1 MTKYTVMDGNTA
13 AAYAAYAFT
22 EVAAIYPITPSS
34 PMAEKVDEWSA
45 KGRKNLF
52 DSTVDVIQM
61 QSEAGA
67 AGTCHGSLQAGA
79 LTTTFTSSQGLM
91 LMIPA
96 MYAMAG
102 QFLPSVIHIA
112 SRVVTS
118 NHHSIFG
125 DHTDFMTCRTTG
137 YAMLMSSSPQE
148 AMDLAAVAH
157 LSAIKA
163 RYAFMHC
170 FDGFRTSHEMQ
181 RIEALDYE
189 ELRPLLDMDSVQEFR
204 CQALNPEHPSNRGNN
219 VNPDIYFQCKEGSNT
234 KSAIVP
240 DTVQHY
246 MDEIGKL
253 TGRNYKLFNYYG
265 APDAEEVVVVMCSAS
280 ETVKETV
287 DFLNAQGRK
296 VGMVQIHL
304 YRPFSVKH
312 FATAIPATCK
322 KIAVLDRSKET
333 GSVGEPVYLDVVT
346 ALNQVGRSDI
356 RVVGGRYGLSSKDTT
371 PGQIIAV
378 YNNLNQDFPK
388 NNFTIGIHDDVTY
401 TSLCYDNVE
410 FKHPGEISCKI
421 WGLGG
426 DGTVGANKNAI
437 STIGLVANKYVQAYF
452 SYDSMKSGGLTQ
464 SHLRFG
470 DKPIR
475 STYLVSSADFVACH
489 ASTYVE
495 KYDLTED
502 LKDGGI
508 FLLNCP
514 WSIADLER
522 RLPAKMKRDLASK
535 HVQFY
540 IIDAAKLAK
549 EIGLGKHTN
558 NILQSAFFALTKVIP
573 MDVAVAD
580 MKKNNYD
587 TYFKKSGQKIVDLN
601 NKAIDVGVH
610 AAIKVDI
617 PPFWS
622 SAQDV
627 SNTEVNATPF
637 VREIVMPMDRQQ
649 GDKLPVSVFQ
659 KHGVLDGT
667 WENGTSAYSKRGV
680 ATSVPKWNPKVCIQC
695 NRCSMSCPHAAI
707 RPVLLTE
714 KETEQVPSEFITA
727 PAIGLGKDAPSYA
740 FRMQVSPYDCLG
752 CGVCLSVCPVKGAL
766 TMAPFEEMK
775 SCQPLFDNVAIN
787 CQQGDKLP
795 VSVFQKH
802 GVLDGTWENGTSA
815 YSKRG
820 VATSVPK
827 WNPKVCI
834 QCNRCSMSCPHA
846 AIRPVLLTE
855 KETEQVPSE
864 FITAPAIGLGK
875 DAPSYAF
882 RMQVSPYDC
891 LGCGVCLSV
900 CPVKGALTMA
910 PFEEMKSCQPLFDNV
925 AINETYLKKD
935 IINDKSVKN
944 VQFAKPYFQFSSA
957 CAGCAETTYIKLL
970 SQLFGDHMY
979 VGNAAGCSSAIS
991 GGAPIL
997 PYCKDCRGYG
1007 PAWEHSLF
1015 EDNAEF
1021 AYGLFHAQDVIR
1033 KELLLRLTKM
1043 QGKNIASEAITNYLA
1058 YWNNGEKSRSVTDAL
1073 IKVLE
1078 TVSSEDASYV
1088 IKNKDYLAKKSIWA
1102 VGGDGWAYDIG
1113 FGGIDHVMAQ
1123 NQDVNLLVLDTEVYS
1138 NTGGQSSKATPA
1150 SATAKFSAGGKR
1162 TAKKD
1167 LGGILMQYG
1176 YVYVAQVAMG
1186 ADPAQTLRALREA
1199 ESYSGPSIVIC
1210 YCPCLEQHIK
1220 AGMSNSQLEMK
1231 KAVDCGYWHLYR
1243 YDPRR
1248 VAEGKNPFQLDSPEP
1263 DTDKLLEFL
1272 MGENRFSAL
1281 KNNFP
1286 EKADILY
1293 AKEVADCKARYEKYR
1308 RLAQE

>member
-401 TSLCYDNVE
+401 TSLCYNNVE

-637 VREIVMPMDRQQ
+637 VREIVMPMDR
-649 GDKLPVSVFQ
+649 
-659 KHGVLDGT
+659 
-667 WENGTSAYSKRGV
+667 
-680 ATSVPKWNPKVCIQC
+680 
-695 NRCSMSCPHAAI
+695 
-707 RPVLLTE
+707 
-714 KETEQVPSEFITA
+714 
-727 PAIGLGKDAPSYA
+727 
-740 FRMQVSPYDCLG
+740 
-752 CGVCLSVCPVKGAL
+752 
-766 TMAPFEEMK
+766 
-775 SCQPLFDNVAIN
+775 
-787 CQQGDKLP
+787 QQGDKLP